1 MAVSRLDR
9 LFILLD
15 TGTTPVT
22 RKAAAQ
28 QLGEVVKLHPHELN
42 NLLSKVLIY
51 LRSANWDTRIAAG
64 QAVEAIVKNVPEWN
78 PVPRTKQ
85 EPTESSME
93 DSSTTDRL
101 NFDRFDICRLLQHG
115 ASLLGSAGAE
125 FEVQDEKS
133 GEVDHKERI
142 ARQRKL
148 LQKKL
153 GLNMGEAIGM
163 STEELFNDEDL
174 DYTPTSAALVNK
186 QSTLQAAE
194 LIDSE
199 FRAGM
204 SNRQK
209 NKAKRMAKLFA
220 KQRSRDAVETNE
232 KSNDSTDGEPEEKRR
247 KVANV
252 VVNQTTSDSK
262 VLVDNVPE
270 SSSLIEETN
279 EWPLESFCEEL
290 CNDLFNPSWEVRHGA
305 GTGLREI
312 LKAHGKSG
320 GKMGDSTL
328 EEMIQ
333 QHQEWL
339 EDLVIRLLCVFALD
353 RFGDFV
359 SDEVV
364 APVRETCAQTLG
376 VVLKHM
382 NETGVH
388 KTVDVLL
395 KLLTQEQWEVRHGG
409 LLGIKY
415 ALAVRQ
421 DVINTLLPKV
431 LTRVIEGLQD
441 LDDDVRAVA
450 AASLVPVVESL
461 VYLQT
466 QKVPS
471 IINTL
476 WDSLLELDDLTAS
489 TNSIMT
495 LLSSM
500 LTYPQ
505 VQQCSIQQ
513 SLTVLVPRVWP
524 FLHHTISSVRR
535 AALETLFT
543 LLSTQD
549 QNSSSWLIPIL
560 SDMLRHIFQFCVL
573 ESSQEIL
580 DLIHK
585 VWMELLNKA
594 SVQYV
599 VAAACP
605 WMGAWLCLMM
615 QPSHLPIDLNMLL
628 EVKARAKEKTGGKV
642 RQGQIQNKEVLQEY
656 IAGADTVMEDPATR
670 DFVVMRARMMAAKL
684 LGALCCCICD
694 PGVNMVNQEIK
705 PAESLGQLLLFHLN
719 SKSALQRISVAL
731 VICEWA
737 ALQKFGFWTL
747 TELLWIYSVKPR
759 LITQI
764 PQNPSWLTT
773 EAIAPVVGAGNN
785 QREWEGLDCK
795 AVTLAV
801 QPRLLDIL
809 SEHLYYDEIA
819 VPFTR
824 MQNECKQFISSLA
837 DAHIEV
843 GNRVNNNVLT
853 IDQANDLVTT
863 VFNEVTSTFDLNPQ
877 VLQQLDSKRHQVQMT
892 VAETNQEWQ
901 VLQLRVHTFAA
912 CAVVSL
918 QQLPEKLNPVIK
930 PLMET
935 IKKEENTLVQ
945 NYAAQYIAKLL
956 QQCTT
961 RMPCPNAKVIK
972 NLCSSLCVDPYLT
985 PCVTCPVPAQSGQEN
1000 SKGSNSEKDGMHHTV
1015 TKHRGII
1022 TLYRHQKAAFAITS
1036 RRGPIPKAIK
1046 AQIADLPAGSSG
1058 ALLVEL
1064 DEGQKPYLVQRRGAE
1079 FALTTIV
1086 KHFGAEL
1093 AVKLPHLW
1101 DAMVGPLKT
1110 MIDLNNFD
1118 GKSLLERGDVPAQ
1131 ELVNSLQVFEI
1142 AAASMD
1148 SALHPLLVQHLP
1160 HLYMCLQ
1167 YPSTAVRHMAA
1178 RGIGVMSK
1186 IATMETMNIFLE
1198 KVLPWLGAIDD
1209 NVKQEGAIEALA
1221 CVMEQLDVGI
1231 VPYIV
1236 LLVVPVLGRMSDQ
1249 TDSVRFM
1256 ATQCFATLIRL
1267 MPLEAGIPD
1276 PPNMSEELIQLKA
1289 KERHFLEQLLDGKKL
1304 ENYKIPVPINA
1315 ELRKYQQDGVNWL
1328 AFLNKYKLHG
1338 ILCDDMG
1345 LGKTL
1350 QSICILAGDH
1360 CQRAQEYARSKLAE
1374 CMPLPSLVV
1383 CPPTLTGH
1391 WVDEVGKFCSREYL
1405 NPLHY
1410 TGPPTE
1416 RIRLQHQVKR
1426 HNLIVASY
1434 DVVRNDIDFFRNIK
1448 FNYCILDEGHVIKN
1462 GKTKLS
1468 KAVKQLTANYR
1479 IILSGTPIQNN
1490 VLELWSL
1497 FDFLMPGF
1505 LGTERQFAARYGK
1518 PILASRDARSSS
1530 REQEAGVLAMDA
1542 LHRQVLPFLLRRMKE
1557 DVLQDLPPKIIQD
1570 YYCTLSPLQVQLYED
1585 FAKSRAKCDVD
1596 ETVSS
1601 AALSEETEKPK
1612 LKATGHVF
1620 QALQYLRKLCNHPAL
1635 VLTPQHPEFKSTT
1648 EKLAVQNSSLH
1659 DIQHAPKLSALKQ
1672 LLLDCGLGNGSSSE
1686 SGTESVVA
1694 QHRILIFCQLKS
1706 MLDIV
1711 EHDLLKPH
1719 LPSVTYLRLDGSIP
1733 PGQRHSIVS
1742 RFNNDPSID
1751 VLLLT
1756 THVGGLGL
1764 NLTGA
1769 DTVVFVEHDWNPMR
1783 DLQAMDRAHRIGQ
1796 KRVVNVYRLITR
1808 GTLEEKIMG
1817 LQKFKMNIANT
1828 VISQENSSLQSMGT
1842 DQLLDLFTLDKDGKA
1857 EKADSST
1864 SGRASMKAVLDSLS
1878 DLWDAEQY
1886 DSEYN
1891 LETFMRSLE

>member
-42 NLLSKVLIY
+42 NLLSKVLLY
-51 LRSANWDTRIAAG
+51 LRSPNWDTRIAAG
-64 QAVEAIVKNVPEWN
+64 QAVEAIVKNIPEWN
-78 PVPRTKQ
+78 PSTLLKR
-85 EPTESSME
+85 EPASDCSND
-93 DSSTTDRL
+93 DSSSDRL
-101 NFDRFDICRLLQHG
+101 SFDRFDISRLLKHG

-125 FEVQDEKS
+125 FEIQDDKS
-133 GEVDHKERI
+133 VEVDPKERI

-148 LQKKL
+148 LQRKL
-153 GLNMGEAIGM
+153 GLDMGAAIGM
-163 STEELFNDEDL
+163 NTEDLFNDEDL
-174 DYTPTSAALVNK
+174 DYMPNSAVINK
-186 QSTLQAAE
+186 PAAE
-194 LIDSE
+194 FIDSE
-199 FRAGM
+199 FLPGM
-204 SNRQK
+204 SNRQR
-209 NKAKRMAKLFA
+209 NKAKRMAKLIA
-220 KQRSRDAVETNE
+220 KQRSRDTTESNE
-232 KSNDSTDGEPEEKRR
+232 KSSDSTDGEPEEKKR
-247 KVANV
+247 KVTNV
-252 VVNQTTSDSK
+252 VIHQPATESK
-262 VLVDNVPE
+262 VLIDNVPDN
-270 SSSLIEETN
+270 SSLFEIN

-312 LKAHGKSG
+312 LKAHGRSG
-320 GKMGDSTL
+320 GRLADSTP
-328 EEMIQ
+328 EEMEQ

-382 NETGVH
+382 DESGVH
-388 KTVDVLL
+388 KTVKILL

-415 ALAVRQ
+415 ALAIRQ
-421 DVINTLLPKV
+421 DLIKTLLPKA
-431 LTRVIEGLQD
+431 LPAIIEGLQD
-441 LDDDVRAVA
+441 FDDDVRAVA
-450 AASLVPVVESL
+450 AASLVPVVDSL
-461 VYLQT
+461 VKLQFK
-466 QKVPS
+466 QVPFIMS
-471 IINTL
+471 TL
-476 WDSLLELDDLTAS
+476 WDALLELDDLTAS

-495 LLSSM
+495 LLSSL

-505 VQQCSIQQ
+505 VQQCNVQQ
-513 SLTVLVPRVWP
+513 SLAILVPRVWP
-524 FLHHTISSVRR
+524 FLRHTISSVRK
-535 AALETLFT
+535 AALETLCT

-549 QNSSSWLIPIL
+549 QNCSVWLTPIL
-560 SDMLRHIFQFCVL
+560 QDMLRHIFQICIL
-573 ESSQEIL
+573 ESNQEIL

-585 VWMELLNKA
+585 VWQELINKA

-615 QPSHLPIDLNMLL
+615 QPSHIPIDLNMLL
-628 EVKARAKEKTGGKV
+628 EVKAKSKDKGGGKM
-642 RQGQIQNKEVLQEY
+642 RQGQNQTKEVTQEY
-656 IAGADTVMEDPATR
+656 IAGSDSVAEDSVTR
-670 DFVVMRARMMAAKL
+670 DYVVIRARLAAAKL
-684 LGALCCCICD
+684 LGSLCCCICD
-694 PGVNMVNQEIK
+694 PSVNNASQEIK
-705 PAESLGQLLLFHLN
+705 PAESLSQLLLFHLN

-737 ALQKFGFWTL
+737 ALQKKCRTL
-747 TELLWIYSVKPR
+747 L
-759 LITQI
+759 
-764 PQNPSWLTT
+764 
-773 EAIAPVVGAGNN
+773 
-785 QREWEGLDCK
+785 
-795 AVTLAV
+795 LAV
-801 QPRLLDIL
+801 QPRLLVVL

-819 VPFTR
+819 IPFTR
-824 MQNECKQFISSLA
+824 MQNECKQLMSSLA
-837 DAHIEV
+837 DAQIDIRRH
-843 GNRVNNNVLT
+843 VNCSVFT

-863 VFNEVTSTFDLNPQ
+863 AFSEATAALGVNAKLF
-877 VLQQLDSKRHQVQMT
+877 QQLDGKRQQVQMT
-892 VAETNQEWQ
+892 VMETNQEWQ

-912 CAVVSL
+912 CAIVNL
-918 QQLPEKLNPVIK
+918 QELPEKLNPIIK
-930 PLMET
+930 PLMEAV
-935 IKKEENTLVQ
+935 KKDENAVVQ
-945 NYAAQYIAKLL
+945 TYAALSIAKLL
-956 QQCTT
+956 QECTLRT
-961 RMPCPNAKVIK
+961 PCPNPKIVK
-972 NLCSSLCVDPYLT
+972 NLCTSLCVDPNIT
-985 PCVTCPVPAQSGQEN
+985 PSVACPTPALNNVEN
-1000 SKGSNSEKDGMHHTV
+1000 AKGPNSEKDGMYHTV
-1015 TKHRGII
+1015 TKHKGII
-1022 TLYRHQKAAFAITS
+1022 TLYRHQQAAFAVTS
-1036 RRGPIPKAIK
+1036 RRGPTPKATK
-1046 AQIADLPAGSSG
+1046 SQVGDLPAGSTSN
-1058 ALLVEL
+1058 ASTDS
-1064 DEGQKPYLVQRRGAE
+1064 DETQKQLVQRRGAE
-1079 FALTTIV
+1079 FTLSTIA
-1086 KHFGAEL
+1086 KHFACDL
-1093 AVKLPHLW
+1093 AKGLPHLW
-1101 DAMVGPLKT
+1101 EAMVGPLRN
-1110 MIDLNNFD
+1110 ISIANFD
-1118 GKSLLERGDVPAQ
+1118 GKLLLDKGDDPAQ
-1131 ELVNSLQVFEI
+1131 ELVNSLQVFEVT
-1142 AAASMD
+1142 AASMD
-1148 SALHPLLVQHLP
+1148 PSLHPLLLQHLP
-1160 HLYMCLQ
+1160 HLFMCLQ
-1167 YPSTAVRHMAA
+1167 HPYTAVRHMAS
-1178 RGIGVMSK
+1178 RCVGVLSR
-1186 IATMETMNIFLE
+1186 IATMETMNVVLE
-1198 KVLPWLGAIDD
+1198 KVLPWLGAIND
-1209 NVKQEGAIEALA
+1209 NTKQEGAIEALA

-1276 PPNMSEELIQLKA
+1276 PPRMSEELIKLKA
-1289 KERHFLEQLLDGKKL
+1289 RERHFLEQLLDGRKL
-1304 ENYKIPVPINA
+1304 ENYTIPVPIKA

-1360 CQRAQEYARSKLAE
+1360 CLRSKEYTKNKSADS
-1374 CMPLPSLVV
+1374 MPLPSLVV

-1391 WVDEVGKFCSREYL
+1391 WVDEVGKFCSKEYL

-1416 RIRLQHQVKR
+1416 RARLQHQVKK

-1434 DVVRNDIDFFRNIK
+1434 DVVRNDIDFFRNMK

-1530 REQEAGVLAMDA
+1530 REQEAGVLAMEA

-1585 FAKSRAKCDVD
+1585 FAKSRAKTDID
-1596 ETVSS
+1596 ETVSTPS
-1601 AALSEETEKPK
+1601 MAEENEKPK

-1635 VLTPQHPEFKSTT
+1635 VLTTQHPEYKKIT
-1648 EKLAVQNSSLH
+1648 EQLAVQSSSLR

-1672 LLLDCGLGNGSSSE
+1672 LLLDCGLGNGGATE
-1686 SGTESVVA
+1686 GGTEAVVG
-1694 QHRILIFCQLKS
+1694 QHRLLIFCQLKS

-1733 PGQRHSIVS
+1733 AGHRHSIVS

-1817 LQKFKMNIANT
+1817 LQKFKMSIANT

-1842 DQLLDLFTLDKDGKA
+1842 EQLLDLFTLDKDGKS
-1857 EKADSST
+1857 EKMDTGESSGK
-1864 SGRASMKAVLDSLS
+1864 SSMKSILDSLGE
-1878 DLWDAEQY
+1878 LWNQDQY
-1886 DSEYN
+1886 DSEY
-1891 LETFMRSLE
+1891 SLDNFIHSLK

>member
-51 LRSANWDTRIAAG
+51 LRSTNWDTRIAAG
-64 QAVEAIVKNVPEWN
+64 QAVEAIVKNVPEWK
-78 PVPRTKQ
+78 PTPRPKQ
-85 EPTESSME
+85 ESDSESPMD
-93 DSSTTDRL
+93 DSCASDRL
-101 NFDRFDICRLLQHG
+101 RFDRFDICRLLKHG

-125 FEVQDEKS
+125 FEVQDDKS
-133 GEVDHKERI
+133 GEVDPKERI

-153 GLNMGEAIGM
+153 GLDMGAAIGM
-163 STEELFNDEDL
+163 NTEDLFNDEDL
-174 DYTPTSAALVNK
+174 DYTPTSASLVNK
-186 QSTLQAAE
+186 QPVGKTSGCLTARNNTTLQAAE

-204 SNRQK
+204 SSRQK

-247 KVANV
+247 KIANV
-252 VVNQTTSDSK
+252 VINQPATDSK
-262 VLVDNVPE
+262 VLVDNAPE
-270 SSSLIEETN
+270 EAN
-279 EWPLESFCEEL
+279 EWPLESFCEEV

-305 GTGLREI
+305 GTALREI

-320 GKMGDSTL
+320 GKMGDSTV
-328 EEMIQ
+328 EEMAQ

-388 KTVDVLL
+388 KTVDILL
-395 KLLTQEQWEVRHGG
+395 KLLTQDQWEVRHGG

-415 ALAVRQ
+415 ALAIRQ
-421 DVINTLLPKV
+421 DTINTLLPKV
-431 LTRVIEGLQD
+431 LPAIIEGLQD

-461 VYLQT
+461 VHLQS
-466 QKVPS
+466 QKVPF
-471 IINTL
+471 ILNTL
-476 WDSLLELDDLTAS
+476 WDALLELDDLTAS
-489 TNSIMT
+489 TNSIMI
-495 LLSSM
+495 LLSSL

-505 VQQCSIQQ
+505 VQKCSIQQ

-524 FLHHTISSVRR
+524 FLHHTISSVRK

-549 QNSSSWLIPIL
+549 QSSSAWLTPIL
-560 SDMLRHIFQFCVL
+560 QDMLRHIFQFCIL
-573 ESSQEIL
+573 ESSQDIL

-585 VWMELLNKA
+585 VWLELLNKA

-628 EVKARAKEKTGGKV
+628 EVKARSKEKAGGKL
-642 RQGQIQNKEVLQEY
+642 RQGQTQNKEVIQEY
-656 IAGADTVMEDPATR
+656 IAGADSITEDLATR
-670 DFVVMRARMMAAKL
+670 DYVVMRARVMAAKL

-694 PGVNMVNQEIK
+694 PSVNTVPQEIK
-705 PAESLGQLLLFHLN
+705 PAESLAQLLLFHLN

-737 ALQKFGFWTL
+737 GLQK
-747 TELLWIYSVKPR
+747 E
-759 LITQI
+759 
-764 PQNPSWLTT
+764 
-773 EAIAPVVGAGNN
+773 
-785 QREWEGLDCK
+785 CK
-795 AVTLAV
+795 AVALSV
-801 QPRLLDIL
+801 QPRLLGVL

-824 MQNECKQFISSLA
+824 MQNECKQLISSLA
-837 DAHIEV
+837 DAHIDI
-843 GNRVNNNVLT
+843 GNRVNYSVFT
-853 IDQANDLVTT
+853 IDQANELVTT
-863 VFNEVTSTFDLNPQ
+863 VFNEVTSAFNLNPNI
-877 VLQQLDSKRHQVQMT
+877 LQQLDSKRQQVQMT
-892 VAETNQEWQ
+892 VTETNQEWQ

-935 IKKEENTLVQ
+935 VKKEENILVQ
-945 NYAAQYIAKLL
+945 NYAALCVAKLL
-956 QQCTT
+956 QQCTS
-961 RMPCPNAKVIK
+961 RSPCPNSKIIK
-972 NLCSSLCVDPYLT
+972 NLCNSLCVDPHLT
-985 PCVTCPVPAQSGQEN
+985 PLAACPAQPQSSHEN
-1000 SKGSNSEKDGMHHTV
+1000 SKGPNSERDGMHHTV

-1036 RRGPIPKAIK
+1036 RRGPTPKAPK
-1046 AQIADLPAGSSG
+1046 AQIADLPTGSSG
-1058 ALLVEL
+1058 NLTTEL
-1064 DEGQKPYLVQRRGAE
+1064 DEAQKPYIVQRRGAE
-1079 FALTTIV
+1079 FALSTIA
-1086 KHFGAEL
+1086 KHFGAEM
-1093 AVKLPHLW
+1093 VIGLPHLW
-1101 DAMVGPLKT
+1101 DAMVGPLRNN
-1110 MIDLNNFD
+1110 INLNSFD
-1118 GKSLLERGDVPAQ
+1118 RKSLLEKGDVSAQ
-1131 ELVNSLQVFEI
+1131 ELVNSLQVFETT
-1142 AAASMD
+1142 AASMD
-1148 SALHPLLVQHLP
+1148 IQLHPLLIQHLP
-1160 HLYMCLQ
+1160 HLYVCLQ
-1167 YPSTAVRHMAA
+1167 HPSTAVRHMVA
-1178 RGIGVMSK
+1178 R
-1186 IATMETMNIFLE
+1186 
-1198 KVLPWLGAIDD
+1198 
-1209 NVKQEGAIEALA
+1209 
-1221 CVMEQLDVGI
+1221 C
-1231 VPYIV
+1231 
-1236 LLVVPVLGRMSDQ
+1236 
-1249 TDSVRFM
+1249 
-1256 ATQCFATLIRL
+1256 
-1267 MPLEAGIPD
+1267 AGIPD

-1304 ENYKIPVPINA
+1304 ENYKIPVPIKA

-1360 CQRAQEYARSKLAE
+1360 CLRAQEYARTKLVDSV
-1374 CMPLPSLVV
+1374 PLPSLVV

-1391 WVDEVGKFCSREYL
+1391 WVDEVSKFCSKEYL

-1416 RIRLQHQVKR
+1416 RARLQHQVKK

-1530 REQEAGVLAMDA
+1530 REQEAGVLAMEA

-1601 AALSEETEKPK
+1601 ASLSEETERPK

-1635 VLTPQHPEFKSTT
+1635 VLTTQHPEYKRTT
-1648 EKLAVQNSSLH
+1648 EQLAAHNSSLR

-1672 LLLDCGLGNGSSSE
+1672 LLLDCGLGNGGSSE
-1686 SGTESVVA
+1686 SGTEAVVA

-1733 PGQRHSIVS
+1733 AGQRHSIVS

-1828 VISQENSSLQSMGT
+1828 VISQENASLQSMGT
-1842 DQLLDLFTLDKDGKA
+1842 DQLLDLFTLDKDGKS
-1857 EKADSST
+1857 EKADTSS
-1864 SGRASMKAVLDSLS
+1864 SGKASMKAVLENLGE
-1878 DLWDAEQY
+1878 LWDPEQY
-1886 DSEYN
+1886 DSEY
-1891 LETFMRSLE
+1891 SLENFMHSLK

>member
-42 NLLSKVLIY
+42 NLLSKVLVY
-51 LRSANWDTRIAAG
+51 LRSPNWDTRIAAG
-64 QAVEAIVKNVPEWN
+64 QAVEAIVKNIPEWN
-78 PVPRTKQ
+78 PATRLKK
-85 EPTESSME
+85 EPGVECSNEESSPF
-93 DSSTTDRL
+93 DRL
-101 NFDRFDICRLLQHG
+101 SFDRFDISRLLKHG

-125 FEVQDEKS
+125 FEVQDDKT
-133 GEVDHKERI
+133 GEVDPKERI

-148 LQKKL
+148 LQRKL
-153 GLNMGEAIGM
+153 GLDMGAAIGM

-174 DYTPTSAALVNK
+174 DYMPTTALLSK
-186 QSTLQAAE
+186 PAAE
-194 LIDSE
+194 FIDSE
-199 FRAGM
+199 FLPGM

-209 NKAKRMAKLFA
+209 NKAKRMAKLIA
-220 KQRSRDAVETNE
+220 KQRSRDTIETNE
-232 KSNDSTDGEPEEKRR
+232 KSSDSTDGEPEEKRR
-247 KVANV
+247 KVTNV
-252 VVNQTTSDSK
+252 VINQPATDSK
-262 VLVDNVPE
+262 VLIDNVPDN
-270 SSSLIEETN
+270 SSPYDEIN

-305 GTGLREI
+305 GTGVREI
-312 LKAHGKSG
+312 LKAHGRSG
-320 GKMGDSTL
+320 GKISDCTL
-328 EEMIQ
+328 EEMEQ
-333 QHQEWL
+333 QHQDWL
-339 EDLVIRLLCVFALD
+339 EDLAIRLLCVFALD

-382 NETGVH
+382 NENGVH
-388 KTVDVLL
+388 NTVKILL
-395 KLLTQEQWEVRHGG
+395 KLLNQEQWEVRHGG

-415 ALAVRQ
+415 ALAIRQ
-421 DVINTLLPKV
+421 DLINTLLPKALPAIV
-431 LTRVIEGLQD
+431 EGLQD

-450 AASLVPVVESL
+450 AASLVPVVDSL
-461 VYLQT
+461 VKLQFK
-466 QKVPS
+466 QVPF
-471 IINTL
+471 IISTL
-476 WDSLLELDDLTAS
+476 WDALLELDDLTAS

-495 LLSSM
+495 LLSSLLM
-500 LTYPQ
+500 YPQ
-505 VQQCSIQQ
+505 VQQCNVQQ

-524 FLHHTISSVRR
+524 FLRHTISSVRK
-535 AALETLFT
+535 AALETLCT

-549 QNSSSWLIPIL
+549 QNCSGWLTPIL
-560 SDMLRHIFQFCVL
+560 QDMMRHIFQICIL
-573 ESSQEIL
+573 ESNQEII
-580 DLIHK
+580 DLILK
-585 VWMELLNKA
+585 VWQELLNKA

-615 QPSHLPIDLNMLL
+615 QPSHIPIDLNMLL
-628 EVKARAKEKTGGKV
+628 EVKAKSKEKGGGKL
-642 RQGQIQNKEVLQEY
+642 RQCQSQTKEITQEY
-656 IAGADTVMEDPATR
+656 IAGSDSVNEDSSTR
-670 DFVVMRARMMAAKL
+670 DYVVIRARVAAAKL
-684 LGALCCCICD
+684 LGSLCCCICD
-694 PGVNMVNQEIK
+694 PSINNASQEIK
-705 PAESLGQLLLFHLN
+705 PAESLAQLLLFHLN

-731 VICEWA
+731 VISEWA
-737 ALQKFGFWTL
+737 AIQKECRT
-747 TELLWIYSVKPR
+747 V
-759 LITQI
+759 
-764 PQNPSWLTT
+764 
-773 EAIAPVVGAGNN
+773 A
-785 QREWEGLDCK
+785 
-795 AVTLAV
+795 LAV
-801 QPRLLDIL
+801 QPRLLAVL

-819 VPFTR
+819 IPFTR
-824 MQNECKQFISSLA
+824 MQNECKQLISTLA
-837 DAHIEV
+837 ESQIDIR
-843 GNRVNNNVLT
+843 NKVNCSVFT

-863 VFNEVTSTFDLNPQ
+863 VFSEATSGILVNSKQF
-877 VLQQLDSKRHQVQMT
+877 QQLDAKRQQVQMT
-892 VAETNQEWQ
+892 VMETSQEWQ
-901 VLQLRVHTFAA
+901 VLQQRVHTFGA
-912 CAVVSL
+912 CAIVNL
-918 QQLPEKLNPVIK
+918 QQLPDKLNPVIK
-930 PLMET
+930 PLMEAV
-935 IKKEENTLVQ
+935 KREENTVVQ
-945 NYAAQYIAKLL
+945 NCAATCIAKLL
-956 QQCTT
+956 QQCTSRT
-961 RMPCPNAKVIK
+961 PCPNPKIIK
-972 NLCSSLCVDPYLT
+972 NLCSSLCIDPNIT
-985 PCVTCPVPAQSGQEN
+985 PTVVCPAPALNNVEN
-1000 SKGSNSEKDGMHHTV
+1000 SKGPSSEKDGMYHVYTR
-1015 TKHRGII
+1015 HRGII
-1022 TLYRHQKAAFAITS
+1022 TLYRHQQAAFAITS
-1036 RRGPIPKAIK
+1036 RRGPAPKASK
-1046 AQIADLPAGSSG
+1046 SHVGDLPPGSGSCG
-1058 ALLVEL
+1058 SVADS
-1064 DEGQKPYLVQRRGAE
+1064 DESQKQHHIQRRGAE
-1079 FALTTIV
+1079 FTLSTIA
-1086 KHFGAEL
+1086 KHFASDL
-1093 AVKLPHLW
+1093 ASGLPHLW
-1101 DAMVGPLKT
+1101 EAMLGPLR
-1110 MIDLNNFD
+1110 NNINPDSFD
-1118 GKSLLERGDVPAQ
+1118 GKLLLDKGDEAAQ
-1131 ELVNSLQVFEI
+1131 ELVNSLQVFDI
-1142 AAASMD
+1142 TAASMNPG
-1148 SALHPLLVQHLP
+1148 LYPLLLQHLS
-1160 HLYMCLQ
+1160 HLFMCLQ
-1167 YPSTAVRHMAA
+1167 HPYTAVRHMAS
-1178 RGIGVMSK
+1178 RCVGVFSK
-1186 IATMETMNIFLE
+1186 IATMETMSKFME
-1198 KVLPWLGAIDD
+1198 KVLPWLGAIND
-1209 NVKQEGAIEALA
+1209 NTKQEGAMEALA
-1221 CVMEQLDVGI
+1221 CIMEQLDVGI

-1267 MPLEAGIPD
+1267 MPLEAGISD
-1276 PPNMSEELIQLKA
+1276 PPNMSEELIKLKA
-1289 KERHFLEQLLDGKKL
+1289 RERSFLEQLLDGKKL
-1304 ENYKIPVPINA
+1304 ENYTIPVPIKA

-1360 CQRAQEYARSKLAE
+1360 CQRSKEYSKKKSAD

-1391 WVDEVGKFCSREYL
+1391 WVDEVGKFCSKEYL

-1416 RIRLQHQVKR
+1416 RVRLQHQVKK
-1426 HNLIVASY
+1426 HNLVVASY

-1468 KAVKQLTANYR
+1468 KAVKQLAANYR

-1530 REQEAGVLAMDA
+1530 REQEAGVLAMEA

-1570 YYCTLSPLQVQLYED
+1570 YYCSLSPLQVQLYED
-1585 FAKSRAKCDVD
+1585 FAKSRAKTDVD
-1596 ETVSS
+1596 ESVSTTS
-1601 AALSEETEKPK
+1601 LIEENEKPK
-1612 LKATGHVF
+1612 VKATGHVF

-1635 VLTPQHPEFKSTT
+1635 VLTTQHPEYKKIS
-1648 EKLAVQNSSLH
+1648 EQLGVQSSSLR

-1672 LLLDCGLGNGSSSE
+1672 LLLDCGLGNGGTAE
-1686 SGTESVVA
+1686 SGTEAVVA

-1719 LPSVTYLRLDGSIP
+1719 LPSVTYLRLDGTIP
-1733 PGQRHSIVS
+1733 AGQRHSIVS

-1817 LQKFKMNIANT
+1817 LQKFKMSIANT
-1828 VISQENSSLQSMGT
+1828 VISQENASLQSMGT
-1842 DQLLDLFTLDKDGKA
+1842 DQLLDLFTLDKDGKS
-1857 EKADSST
+1857 EKADAANSSGKT
-1864 SGRASMKAVLDSLS
+1864 SMKSILDSLGE
-1878 DLWDAEQY
+1878 LWNQEQY
-1886 DSEYN
+1886 DAEFS
-1891 LETFMRSLE
+1891 LDKFMHSLK

>member
-28 QLGEVVKLHPHELN
+28 QLGGVVKLHPHELN

-51 LRSANWDTRIAAG
+51 LRSTNWDTRIAAG
-64 QAVEAIVKNVPEWN
+64 QAVEAIVKNVPEWK
-78 PVPRTKQ
+78 PTPRPKQ
-85 EPTESSME
+85 ES
-93 DSSTTDRL
+93 DSEIPMDDSCASDRL
-101 NFDRFDICRLLQHG
+101 HFDRFDISRLLKHG

-125 FEVQDEKS
+125 FEVQDDKS
-133 GEVDHKERI
+133 GEVDPKERI

-153 GLNMGEAIGM
+153 GLDMGAAIGM
-163 STEELFNDEDL
+163 NTEDLFNDEDL
-174 DYTPTSAALVNK
+174 DYTPTSTSLVNK
-186 QSTLQAAE
+186 QPTLQAAE

-204 SNRQK
+204 SSRQK

-252 VVNQTTSDSK
+252 VINQPATDSK
-262 VLVDNVPE
+262 VLVDNAPE
-270 SSSLIEETN
+270 EAN
-279 EWPLESFCEEL
+279 EWPLESFCEEV

-305 GTGLREI
+305 GTALREI

-320 GKMGDSTL
+320 GKMGDSTV
-328 EEMIQ
+328 EEMAQ

-388 KTVDVLL
+388 KTVDILL
-395 KLLTQEQWEVRHGG
+395 KLLTQDQWEVRHGG

-421 DVINTLLPKV
+421 DMINTLLPEV
-431 LTRVIEGLQD
+431 LPAIIEGLQD

-461 VYLQT
+461 VHLQS
-466 QKVPS
+466 QKVPF
-471 IINTL
+471 ILNTL
-476 WDSLLELDDLTAS
+476 WDALLELDDLTAS
-489 TNSIMT
+489 TNSIMI
-495 LLSSM
+495 LLSSL

-505 VQQCSIQQ
+505 VQKCSIQQ
-513 SLTVLVPRVWP
+513 SLTILVPRVWP
-524 FLHHTISSVRR
+524 FLHHTISSVRK

-549 QNSSSWLIPIL
+549 QSSSAWLTPIL
-560 SDMLRHIFQFCVL
+560 QDMLRHIFQFCIL
-573 ESSQEIL
+573 ESSQDIL

-585 VWMELLNKA
+585 VWLELLNKA

-628 EVKARAKEKTGGKV
+628 EVKARSKEKAGGKL
-642 RQGQIQNKEVLQEY
+642 RQGQTQNKEVIQEY
-656 IAGADTVMEDPATR
+656 IAGADSITEDPATR
-670 DFVVMRARMMAAKL
+670 DYVVMRARVMAAKL

-694 PGVNMVNQEIK
+694 PSVNTVPQEIK
-705 PAESLGQLLLFHLN
+705 PAESLAQLLLFHLN

-737 ALQKFGFWTL
+737 ALQK
-747 TELLWIYSVKPR
+747 E
-759 LITQI
+759 
-764 PQNPSWLTT
+764 
-773 EAIAPVVGAGNN
+773 
-785 QREWEGLDCK
+785 CK
-795 AVTLAV
+795 AVALSV
-801 QPRLLDIL
+801 QPRLLGVL

-824 MQNECKQFISSLA
+824 MQNECKQLISSLA
-837 DAHIEV
+837 DAHIDI
-843 GNRVNNNVLT
+843 GSRVNYSVFT
-853 IDQANDLVTT
+853 IDQANELVTT
-863 VFNEVTSTFDLNPQ
+863 VFNEVTSAFNLNPNI
-877 VLQQLDSKRHQVQMT
+877 LQQLDSKRQQVQMT
-892 VAETNQEWQ
+892 VTETNQEWQ

-918 QQLPEKLNPVIK
+918 QRLPEKLNPVIK

-935 IKKEENTLVQ
+935 VKKEENTLVQ
-945 NYAAQYIAKLL
+945 NYAALCVAKLL
-956 QQCTT
+956 QQCLS
-961 RMPCPNAKVIK
+961 RSPCPNSKIIK
-972 NLCSSLCVDPYLT
+972 NLCNSLCVDPHLT
-985 PCVTCPVPAQSGQEN
+985 PLAACPAQPQSSHEN
-1000 SKGSNSEKDGMHHTV
+1000 SKGPSTERDGMHHTV

-1036 RRGPIPKAIK
+1036 RRGPTPKAPK
-1046 AQIADLPAGSSG
+1046 AQIADLPTGSSG
-1058 ALLVEL
+1058 NITTEL
-1064 DEGQKPYLVQRRGAE
+1064 DEAQKPYIVQRRGAE
-1079 FALTTIV
+1079 FALSTIA
-1086 KHFGAEL
+1086 KHFGAEMVL
-1093 AVKLPHLW
+1093 GLPHLW
-1101 DAMVGPLKT
+1101 DAMVGPLRNNT
-1110 MIDLNNFD
+1110 NLNSFD
-1118 GKSLLERGDVPAQ
+1118 RKSLLEKGDMSAQ
-1131 ELVNSLQVFEI
+1131 ELVNSLQVFETT
-1142 AAASMD
+1142 AASMD
-1148 SALHPLLVQHLP
+1148 IQLHPLLIQHLP

-1167 YPSTAVRHMAA
+1167 HPSTAVRHMVA
-1178 RGIGVMSK
+1178 R
-1186 IATMETMNIFLE
+1186 
-1198 KVLPWLGAIDD
+1198 
-1209 NVKQEGAIEALA
+1209 
-1221 CVMEQLDVGI
+1221 C
-1231 VPYIV
+1231 
-1236 LLVVPVLGRMSDQ
+1236 
-1249 TDSVRFM
+1249 
-1256 ATQCFATLIRL
+1256 
-1267 MPLEAGIPD
+1267 AGIPD
-1276 PPNMSEELIQLKA
+1276 PPNMSEELILLKA

-1304 ENYKIPVPINA
+1304 ENYKIPVPIKA

-1360 CQRAQEYARSKLAE
+1360 CLRAQEYARTKLVDSV
-1374 CMPLPSLVV
+1374 PLPSLVV

-1391 WVDEVGKFCSREYL
+1391 WVDEVSKFCSKEYL

-1416 RIRLQHQVKR
+1416 RARLQHQVKR

-1479 IILSGTPIQNN
+1479 IILSGTPIQLSRGHGLIDAWRCWGNLVINYRVHILKSLWFWPMKNN

-1530 REQEAGVLAMDA
+1530 REQEAGVLAMEA

-1570 YYCTLSPLQVQLYED
+1570 YYCTLSSLQVQLYED

-1601 AALSEETEKPK
+1601 ASLSEETERPK

-1635 VLTPQHPEFKSTT
+1635 VLTTQHPEYKRTT
-1648 EKLAVQNSSLH
+1648 EQLAAHNSSLR

-1672 LLLDCGLGNGSSSE
+1672 LLLDCGLGNSGSSE
-1686 SGTESVVA
+1686 NGTEAVVA

-1733 PGQRHSIVS
+1733 AGQRHSIVS

-1828 VISQENSSLQSMGT
+1828 VISQENASLQSMGT
-1842 DQLLDLFTLDKDGKA
+1842 DQLLDLFTLDKDGKN
-1857 EKADSST
+1857 EKADTTTSSS
-1864 SGRASMKAVLDSLS
+1864 SGKASMKSVLENLGE
-1878 DLWDAEQY
+1878 LWDPEQY
-1886 DSEYN
+1886 DSEY
-1891 LETFMRSLE
+1891 SLESFMHSLK

>member
-42 NLLSKVLIY
+42 NMLTKVLIY
-51 LRSANWDTRIAAG
+51 LRSPNWDTRIAAG
-64 QAVEAIVKNVPEWN
+64 QAVEAIVKYVPEWN
-78 PVPRTKQ
+78 PTQRPRN
-85 EPTESSME
+85 EPGSESSM
-93 DSSTTDRL
+93 DDASYVDRL
-101 NFDRFDICRLLQHG
+101 SFGRFDISRLLKHG

-125 FEVQDEKS
+125 FEIQDDKS
-133 GEVDHKERI
+133 GDIDPKERI

-153 GLNMGEAIGM
+153 GLDMGAAIGM
-163 STEELFNDEDL
+163 DTEDLFNDEDL
-174 DYTPTSAALVNK
+174 DYTPMSTSLVNK
-186 QSTLQAAE
+186 QPILQAAE
-194 LIDSE
+194 FLDSE
-199 FRAGM
+199 FRPGM
-204 SNRQK
+204 SSRQK
-209 NKAKRMAKLFA
+209 NKAKRMAKLIA
-220 KQRSRDAVETNE
+220 KQRSRDVVENE

-247 KVANV
+247 KIANV
-252 VVNQTTSDSK
+252 ISQPATDSK
-262 VLVDNVPE
+262 VLVENVLDN
-270 SSSLIEETN
+270 STLFDETN

-320 GKMGDSTL
+320 GKVADFTL
-328 EEMIQ
+328 EEMEQ

-339 EDLVIRLLCVFALD
+339 EDLAIRLLCVFALD

-376 VVLKHM
+376 VVLKYM
-382 NETGVH
+382 NENGVH
-388 KTVDVLL
+388 KTVEILL

-415 ALAVRQ
+415 ALAIRQ
-421 DVINTLLPKV
+421 DMIKTLLPKV
-431 LTRVIEGLQD
+431 LPAVTEGLQD

-450 AASLVPVVESL
+450 ASSLVPVVENL
-461 VYLQT
+461 VVLQSK
-466 QKVPS
+466 QVPF
-471 IINTL
+471 ILGTL
-476 WDSLLELDDLTAS
+476 WNALLQLDDLTAS

-495 LLSSM
+495 LLSSL

-505 VQQCSIQQ
+505 VRQYSIQQ
-513 SLTVLVPRVWP
+513 SLTILVPRVWP
-524 FLHHTISSVRR
+524 FLRHTISSVRK
-535 AALETLFT
+535 AALETLYT

-549 QNSSSWLIPIL
+549 QSCSVWLTPIL
-560 SDMLRHIFQFCVL
+560 QDMLRHIFQSCIL
-573 ESSQEIL
+573 ESNQEIL

-585 VWMELLNKA
+585 VWVELVNKA

-628 EVKARAKEKTGGKV
+628 EVKARSKEKAGSKL
-642 RQGQIQNKEVLQEY
+642 RQGQSQTKEVVQEY
-656 IAGADTVMEDPATR
+656 IAGSDSITEDPATR
-670 DFVVMRARMMAAKL
+670 DYVVIRARAMAARL
-684 LGALCCCICD
+684 LGSLCCCICD
-694 PGVNMVNQEIK
+694 SSVNSTTQEIK
-705 PAESLGQLLLFHLN
+705 PADSLAQLLLFHLN

-737 ALQKFGFWTL
+737 ALQK
-747 TELLWIYSVKPR
+747 ECKSVAR
-759 LITQI
+759 
-764 PQNPSWLTT
+764 
-773 EAIAPVVGAGNN
+773 V
-785 QREWEGLDCK
+785 
-795 AVTLAV
+795 V
-801 QPRLLDIL
+801 QPRLLAVL

-819 VPFTR
+819 IPFTR
-824 MQNECKQFISSLA
+824 MQNECKQLISSLT
-837 DAHIEV
+837 DAHIDIA
-843 GNRVNNNVLT
+843 NRISCNVFT
-853 IDQANDLVTT
+853 IDQANELVTA
-863 VFNEVTSTFDLNPQ
+863 VFNDATSAVSLNPKL
-877 VLQQLDSKRHQVQMT
+877 LQHLDSKRQQVQMT
-892 VAETNQEWQ
+892 VTETNQEWQ
-901 VLQLRVHTFAA
+901 ILQQRVHTFAA
-912 CAVVSL
+912 CAIVNL
-918 QQLPEKLNPVIK
+918 QQLPDKLNPIIK
-930 PLMET
+930 PLMEAV
-935 IKKEENTLVQ
+935 KREENTLVQ
-945 NYAAQYIAKLL
+945 NFAALCIAKLL
-956 QQCTT
+956 QQCTL
-961 RMPCPNAKVIK
+961 RMPCPNSKIVK
-972 NLCSSLCVDPYLT
+972 NLCNSLCVDPHLT
-985 PCVTCPVPAQSGQEN
+985 PLVTCPAPALSSQEN
-1000 SKGSNSEKDGMHHTV
+1000 SKGINSEKDGMHHIV
-1015 TKHRGII
+1015 SKYRGII
-1022 TLYRHQKAAFAITS
+1022 TLYRHQQAAFAITS
-1036 RRGPIPKAIK
+1036 RRGPTPKAPK
-1046 AQIADLPAGSSG
+1046 TQSADLPTGSSG
-1058 ALLVEL
+1058 NLAAEF
-1064 DEGQKPYLVQRRGAE
+1064 DEAQKLYVVQRRGAE
-1079 FALTTIV
+1079 YTLSTVA
-1086 KHFGAEL
+1086 KHFGSAM
-1093 AVKLPHLW
+1093 ATGLPHLW
-1101 DAMVGPLKT
+1101 ETMVGPLRN
-1110 MIDLNNFD
+1110 INIYSFD
-1118 GKSLLERGDVPAQ
+1118 GKSLLENGDGPAQ

-1142 AAASMD
+1142 TAASMD
-1148 SALHPLLVQHLP
+1148 LQLHSLLIQHLP
-1160 HLYMCLQ
+1160 HLYTCLQ
-1167 YPSTAVRHMAA
+1167 HPYTAVRHMVA
-1178 RGIGVMSK
+1178 RCIGVLSK
-1186 IATMETMNIFLE
+1186 IATMEIMNVFLK

-1209 NVKQEGAIEALA
+1209 STKQEGAIEALA
-1221 CVMEQLDVGI
+1221 CVMEQLDVEI

-1267 MPLEAGIPD
+1267 MPLEAGISD
-1276 PPNMSEELIQLKA
+1276 PPDMSQELAKLKA
-1289 KERHFLEQLLDGKKL
+1289 RERNFLEQLLDGKRL
-1304 ENYKIPVPINA
+1304 ENYKIPVPIKA
-1315 ELRKYQQDGVNWL
+1315 ELRNYQQDGINWL

-1360 CQRAQEYARSKLAE
+1360 CLRSQEYAKTKSADSV
-1374 CMPLPSLVV
+1374 PLPSLVV

-1391 WVDEVGKFCSREYL
+1391 WVDEVGKFCSKEYL

-1416 RIRLQHQVKR
+1416 RARLQHHVKR

-1479 IILSGTPIQNN
+1479 LILSGTPIQNN

-1530 REQEAGVLAMDA
+1530 REQEAGVLAMEA

-1570 YYCTLSPLQVQLYED
+1570 YYCTLSSLQVQLYED
-1585 FAKSRAKCDVD
+1585 FAKSRAKCDID
-1596 ETVSS
+1596 ETVSTS
-1601 AALSEETEKPK
+1601 SLTEENDKPK

-1635 VLTPQHPEFKSTT
+1635 VLTTQHPEYKRIT
-1648 EKLAVQNSSLH
+1648 EQLAAQNSSLQ

-1672 LLLDCGLGNGSSSE
+1672 LLLDCGLSNGGTSE
-1686 SGTESVVA
+1686 SGTEAVVA
-1694 QHRILIFCQLKS
+1694 QHRLLIFCQLKS

-1711 EHDLLKPH
+1711 EYDLLKPH
-1719 LPSVTYLRLDGSIP
+1719 LPSVAYLRLDGSIP
-1733 PGQRHSIVS
+1733 AGQRHSIVA

-1817 LQKFKMNIANT
+1817 LQKFKMSIANT
-1828 VISQENSSLQSMGT
+1828 VISQENASLQSMGT
-1842 DQLLDLFTLDKDGKA
+1842 DQLLDLFTLDKDGKV
-1857 EKADSST
+1857 EKADTST
-1864 SGRASMKAVLDSLS
+1864 AASGKATMKSILDNLGE
-1878 DLWDAEQY
+1878 LWSQDQY
-1886 DSEYN
+1886 DSEYSLDN
-1891 LETFMRSLE
+1891 FMHSLK

>member
-1 MAVSRLDR
+1 
-9 LFILLD
+9 
-15 TGTTPVT
+15 
-22 RKAAAQ
+22 
-28 QLGEVVKLHPHELN
+28 
-42 NLLSKVLIY
+42 
-51 LRSANWDTRIAAG
+51 
-64 QAVEAIVKNVPEWN
+64 
-78 PVPRTKQ
+78 
-85 EPTESSME
+85 
-93 DSSTTDRL
+93 
-101 NFDRFDICRLLQHG
+101 
-115 ASLLGSAGAE
+115 
-125 FEVQDEKS
+125 
-133 GEVDHKERI
+133 
-142 ARQRKL
+142 
-148 LQKKL
+148 
-153 GLNMGEAIGM
+153 MGEAIGM

-252 VVNQTTSDSK
+252 VINQTASDSK
-262 VLVDNVPE
+262 VLIDNVPE
-270 SSSLIEETN
+270 SSSLIE
-279 EWPLESFCEEL
+279 
-290 CNDLFNPSWEVRHGA
+290 EVRHGA

-431 LTRVIEGLQD
+431 LTRIIEGLQD

-466 QKVPS
+466 QKV
-471 IINTL
+471 
-476 WDSLLELDDLTAS
+476 
-489 TNSIMT
+489 
-495 LLSSM
+495 
-500 LTYPQ
+500 
-505 VQQCSIQQ
+505 
-513 SLTVLVPRVWP
+513 
-524 FLHHTISSVRR
+524 
-535 AALETLFT
+535 
-543 LLSTQD
+543 
-549 QNSSSWLIPIL
+549 
-560 SDMLRHIFQFCVL
+560 
-573 ESSQEIL
+573 
-580 DLIHK
+580 
-585 VWMELLNKA
+585 WMELLSKA
-594 SVQYV
+594 SVQYL

-605 WMGAWLCLMM
+605 WMSAWLCLMM

-656 IAGADTVMEDPATR
+656 IAGADTIMEDPATR

-684 LGALCCCICD
+684 LGALCCYICD
-694 PGVNMVNQEIK
+694 PSVNMVNQEIK
-705 PAESLGQLLLFHLN
+705 PADSLGQLLLFYLN

-737 ALQKFGFWTL
+737 ALQK
-747 TELLWIYSVKPR
+747 E
-759 LITQI
+759 
-764 PQNPSWLTT
+764 
-773 EAIAPVVGAGNN
+773 
-785 QREWEGLDCK
+785 CK

-819 VPFTR
+819 VRFTR

-863 VFNEVTSTFDLNPQ
+863 IFNEVTSTFDLNPQ

-918 QQLPEKLNPVIK
+918 QQLPEKLNPIIK

-961 RMPCPNAKVIK
+961 RTPCPNSKVIK

-985 PCVTCPVPAQSGQEN
+985 PCVTCPVPTQSGQEN

-1058 ALLVEL
+1058 TILVEL

-1086 KHFGAEL
+1086 KHFGAEM

-1101 DAMVGPLKT
+1101 DAMVGPLKS
-1110 MIDLNNFD
+1110 MIDLNNF
-1118 GKSLLERGDVPAQ
+1118 G
-1131 ELVNSLQVFEI
+1131 
-1142 AAASMD
+1142 
-1148 SALHPLLVQHLP
+1148 
-1160 HLYMCLQ
+1160 
-1167 YPSTAVRHMAA
+1167 
-1178 RGIGVMSK
+1178 
-1186 IATMETMNIFLE
+1186 
-1198 KVLPWLGAIDD
+1198 
-1209 NVKQEGAIEALA
+1209 
-1221 CVMEQLDVGI
+1221 VMEQLDVGI

-1416 RIRLQHQVKR
+1416 RIR
-1426 HNLIVASY
+1426 
-1434 DVVRNDIDFFRNIK
+1434 NIK

-1620 QALQYLRKLCNHPAL
+1620 Q
-1635 VLTPQHPEFKSTT
+1635 
-1648 EKLAVQNSSLH
+1648 
-1659 DIQHAPKLSALKQ
+1659 
-1672 LLLDCGLGNGSSSE
+1672 LLLDCGLGNGSSTE

-1864 SGRASMKAVLDSLS
+1864 SGKASMKSVLENLS

>member
-22 RKAAAQ
+22 RKAAAL
-28 QLGEVVKLHPHELN
+28 QLGEVVKLHPHELS
-42 NLLSKVLIY
+42 NLLNKVLNY
-51 LRSANWDTRIAAG
+51 LRSPNWDTRIAAG
-64 QAVEAIVKNVPEWN
+64 QAVEAIIKHVPEWN
-78 PVPRTKQ
+78 PAQRLKR
-85 EPTESSME
+85 ELGSECSNE
-93 DSSTTDRL
+93 DSSSDRL
-101 NFDRFDICRLLQHG
+101 SFDRFDISRLLKHG

-125 FEVQDEKS
+125 FEVQDDKS
-133 GEVDHKERI
+133 VAETDPKERR
-142 ARQRKL
+142 ARQKKL

-153 GLNMGEAIGM
+153 GLDMGAAIGM
-163 STEELFNDEDL
+163 NTEELFNDEDL
-174 DYTPTSAALVNK
+174 DYMPTAAVANK
-186 QSTLQAAE
+186 TTLQAAE
-194 LIDSE
+194 IIDSE
-199 FRAGM
+199 FLPGM

-209 NKAKRMAKLFA
+209 NKAKRMAKLIA
-220 KQRSRDAVETNE
+220 KQKSRDTTESNE
-232 KSNDSTDGEPEEKRR
+232 KSDSNDGEPEEKRR
-247 KVANV
+247 KVTNV
-252 VVNQTTSDSK
+252 VISQPATESK
-262 VLVDNVPE
+262 VLIDNVPDN
-270 SSSLIEETN
+270 SAPFDETH

-312 LKAHGKSG
+312 LKVHGRSG
-320 GKMGDSTL
+320 GRIPDSTP
-328 EEMIQ
+328 EEMEQ

-339 EDLVIRLLCVFALD
+339 EDLIIRLLCVFALD

-364 APVRETCAQTLG
+364 APVRETCAQTMG
-376 VVLKHM
+376 VVLRYM
-382 NETGVH
+382 SESGVH
-388 KTVDVLL
+388 KTVKVLL
-395 KLLTQEQWEVRHGG
+395 RLLTQEQWEVRHGG

-421 DVINTLLPKV
+421 DLIKALLPKV
-431 LTRVIEGLQD
+431 LPAITEGLQD

-450 AASLVPVVESL
+450 AASLVPVVDSL
-461 VYLQT
+461 VKLQFK
-466 QKVPS
+466 QVPS
-471 IINTL
+471 ILSTL
-476 WDSLLELDDLTAS
+476 WDALLELDDLTAS

-495 LLSSM
+495 LLSSL

-505 VQQCSIQQ
+505 VQQCNIQQ
-513 SLTVLVPRVWP
+513 SLTILVPRVWP
-524 FLHHTISSVRR
+524 FLRHTISSVRR
-535 AALETLFT
+535 AALETLYT

-549 QNSSSWLIPIL
+549 QNCSGWLIPIL
-560 SDMLRHIFQFCVL
+560 QEMLRHIFQICIL
-573 ESSQEIL
+573 ESNQEIL
-580 DLIHK
+580 DLIKK
-585 VWMELLNKA
+585 VWLELIKKA
-594 SVQYV
+594 SVQFV

-605 WMGAWLCLMM
+605 WMGVWLCLMM

-628 EVKARAKEKTGGKV
+628 EVKSKTKEKAGGKL
-642 RQGQIQNKEVLQEY
+642 RLGFCQTKEITQEH
-656 IAGADTVMEDPATR
+656 IAGSDSVNDDSATR
-670 DFVVMRARMMAAKL
+670 DYVVIRARVTAAKL
-684 LGALCCCICD
+684 LGSLCCCICD
-694 PGVNMVNQEIK
+694 PSVNTESQEIK
-705 PAESLGQLLLFHLN
+705 PAESLAQLLLFHLN

-731 VICEWA
+731 LICEWA
-737 ALQKFGFWTL
+737 ALQKECRSL
-747 TELLWIYSVKPR
+747 VY
-759 LITQI
+759 
-764 PQNPSWLTT
+764 
-773 EAIAPVVGAGNN
+773 
-785 QREWEGLDCK
+785 
-795 AVTLAV
+795 AV
-801 QPRLLDIL
+801 QPRLLAVL

-824 MQNECKQFISSLA
+824 MQNECKQLIASLA
-837 DAHIEV
+837 D
-843 GNRVNNNVLT
+843 VNIDIRSKVTSSVFT
-853 IDQANDLVTT
+853 IDQASDLVNT
-863 VFNEVTSTFDLNPQ
+863 VFKEATASLPASGSPF
-877 VLQQLDSKRHQVQMT
+877 QQLDGKRQQVQMT

-901 VLQLRVHTFAA
+901 VLLLRVHTVAA
-912 CAVVSL
+912 CAIVNFM
-918 QQLPEKLNPVIK
+918 QLPEKLNPVIK
-930 PLMET
+930 PLMEA
-935 IKKEENTLVQ
+935 IKKEDNAVLQT
-945 NYAAQYIAKLL
+945 YAALCIAKLL
-956 QQCTT
+956 QQCTQRT
-961 RMPCPNAKVIK
+961 PCPNPKIVK
-972 NLCSSLCVDPYLT
+972 NLCSSLCVDPNIT
-985 PCVTCPVPAQSGQEN
+985 PSVTCPAPALNNVEN
-1000 SKGSNSEKDGMHHTV
+1000 SKAGPNADKEGMYHSV
-1015 TKHRGII
+1015 TKLRGII
-1022 TLYRHQKAAFAITS
+1022 TLYRHQQAAFAVTS
-1036 RRGPIPKAIK
+1036 RRGPTPKATK
-1046 AQIADLPAGSSG
+1046 SQGQDLSVGSSSHTSPESED
-1058 ALLVEL
+1058 A
-1064 DEGQKPYLVQRRGAE
+1064 QKNYLIQRRGAE
-1079 FALTTIV
+1079 FTLSTIGR
-1086 KHFGAEL
+1086 HFGSDLMKA
-1093 AVKLPHLW
+1093 LPQVW
-1101 DAMVGPLKT
+1101 EAMVGPLRSNIN
-1110 MIDLNNFD
+1110 IDNFD
-1118 GKSLLERGDVPAQ
+1118 GKVLLDKGDDPAQ
-1131 ELVNSLQVFEI
+1131 ELVNSLQVFEVT
-1142 AAASMD
+1142 AASMNTE
-1148 SALHPLLVQHLP
+1148 LHPLLLQHLP
-1160 HLYMCLQ
+1160 HLFMCLQ
-1167 YPSTAVRHMAA
+1167 HPYTAVRHMAA
-1178 RGIGVMSK
+1178 RCVGVMSR
-1186 IATMETMNIFLE
+1186 IATMETMNTTLE

-1209 NVKQEGAIEALA
+1209 NTKQEGAIEALA

-1276 PPNMSEELIQLKA
+1276 PPSMSEELIKQKA
-1289 KERHFLEQLLDGKKL
+1289 RERSFLEQLLDGKKL
-1304 ENYKIPVPINA
+1304 ENYKIPVPIKA

-1360 CQRAQEYARSKLAE
+1360 CLRSQEYSKNKSADRI
-1374 CMPLPSLVV
+1374 PLPSLVV

-1391 WVDEVGKFCSREYL
+1391 WVDEVEKFCSNDYL

-1416 RIRLQHQVKR
+1416 RARLQQQVKR

-1434 DVVRNDIDFFRNIK
+1434 DVVRNDIEFFRNMK

-1479 IILSGTPIQNN
+1479 VILSGTPIQNN

-1530 REQEAGVLAMDA
+1530 REQEAGVLAMEA

-1570 YYCTLSPLQVQLYED
+1570 YYCNLSPLQVQLYED
-1585 FAKSRAKCDVD
+1585 FAKSRAKTDLE
-1596 ETVSS
+1596 ETVSTTS
-1601 AALSEETEKPK
+1601 VAEETEKPK
-1612 LKATGHVF
+1612 HKATGHVF

-1635 VLTPQHPEFKSTT
+1635 VLTAHHPEYKKISEQLTT
-1648 EKLAVQNSSLH
+1648 QNSSLR

-1672 LLLDCGLGNGSSSE
+1672 LLLDCGLGNGGATDG
-1686 SGTESVVA
+1686 GTEAVVA

-1719 LPSVTYLRLDGSIP
+1719 LPFVAYLRLDGSIP
-1733 PGQRHSIVS
+1733 AGQRHSIVS

-1817 LQKFKMNIANT
+1817 LQKFKMSIANT
-1828 VISQENSSLQSMGT
+1828 VISQENSSLHSMGT
-1842 DQLLDLFTLDKDGKA
+1842 DQLLDLFTLDKDGQG
-1857 EKADSST
+1857 EKMDISEAGGKT
-1864 SGRASMKAVLDSLS
+1864 SMKSILDNLGE
-1878 DLWDAEQY
+1878 LWNQEQY
-1886 DSEYN
+1886 DSEYSLDN
-1891 LETFMRSLE
+1891 FMHSLK

>member
-22 RKAAAQ
+22 RKAAAL

-42 NLLSKVLIY
+42 NLVSKVLLY
-51 LRSANWDTRIAAG
+51 LRSPNWDTRIAAG
-64 QAVEAIVKNVPEWN
+64 QAVEAIIKHVPQWN
-78 PVPRTKQ
+78 PSTRRKR
-85 EPTESSME
+85 ELGSECSNE
-93 DSSTTDRL
+93 DSLQSDRL
-101 NFDRFDICRLLQHG
+101 SFDRFDISRLLKHG

-125 FEVQDEKS
+125 FEVQDDKTVEI
-133 GEVDHKERI
+133 DPKERI

-148 LQKKL
+148 LQRKL
-153 GLNMGEAIGM
+153 GLDMGAAIGM
-163 STEELFNDEDL
+163 NTDDLFNDEDL
-174 DYTPTSAALVNK
+174 DYMPTAVIINK
-186 QSTLQAAE
+186 PTLQAAE
-194 LIDSE
+194 FIDSE
-199 FRAGM
+199 FLPGM

-209 NKAKRMAKLFA
+209 NKAKRMAKLIA
-220 KQRSRDAVETNE
+220 KQRSRDTTETNE
-232 KSNDSTDGEPEEKRR
+232 KSSDSTDGEPEEKRR
-247 KVANV
+247 KVTNV
-252 VVNQTTSDSK
+252 VIDQPATDSK
-262 VLVDNVPE
+262 VLIDKIPDN
-270 SSSLIEETN
+270 SSPFDETN

-290 CNDLFNPSWEVRHGA
+290 CNDLFNPSWEIRHGA

-312 LKAHGKSG
+312 LKVHGQSG
-320 GKMGDSTL
+320 GRVPDSTP
-328 EEMIQ
+328 EEMYQ
-333 QHQEWL
+333 QHQDWL
-339 EDLVIRLLCVFALD
+339 EDLTIRLLCVFALD

-376 VVLKHM
+376 VLLKHM
-382 NETGVH
+382 NESGVLQ
-388 KTVDVLL
+388 TVKILL
-395 KLLTQEQWEVRHGG
+395 RLLTQEQWEVRHGG

-415 ALAVRQ
+415 TLAIRQ
-421 DVINTLLPKV
+421 DLIKALLPKV
-431 LTRVIEGLQD
+431 LPAIIEGLQD

-450 AASLVPVVESL
+450 AASLVPVVDSL
-461 VYLQT
+461 V
-466 QKVPS
+466 KVQFKQVPFILS
-471 IINTL
+471 TL
-476 WDSLLELDDLTAS
+476 WDALLELDDLTAS

-495 LLSSM
+495 LLSSLLM
-500 LTYPQ
+500 YPQ
-505 VQQCSIQQ
+505 VQQCNIQQ
-513 SLTVLVPRVWP
+513 SLTILVPRVWP
-524 FLHHTISSVRR
+524 FLRHTISSVRK
-535 AALETLFT
+535 AALETLYT

-549 QNSSSWLIPIL
+549 QNCSGWLIPIL
-560 SDMLRHIFQFCVL
+560 QEMLRHIFQICIL
-573 ESSQEIL
+573 ESNQDIL

-585 VWMELLNKA
+585 VWQELIKKA
-594 SVQYV
+594 SVQFV

-605 WMGAWLCLMM
+605 WMGIWLCLMM

-628 EVKARAKEKTGGKV
+628 EVKAKSKEKAGGKL
-642 RQGQIQNKEVLQEY
+642 RLGPCQTKEVNQEY
-656 IAGADTVMEDPATR
+656 IAGSESVTDDPATR
-670 DFVVMRARMMAAKL
+670 DYVVIRARVAAAKL
-684 LGALCCCICD
+684 LGSLCCCVCD
-694 PGVNMVNQEIK
+694 PSVNIASQEIK
-705 PAESLGQLLLFHLN
+705 PAESLAQLLLFHLN

-737 ALQKFGFWTL
+737 ALQKECRT
-747 TELLWIYSVKPR
+747 V
-759 LITQI
+759 
-764 PQNPSWLTT
+764 
-773 EAIAPVVGAGNN
+773 
-785 QREWEGLDCK
+785 D
-795 AVTLAV
+795 LAV
-801 QPRLLDIL
+801 HPRLLGVL

-819 VPFTR
+819 IPFTR
-824 MQNECKQFISSLA
+824 MQNECKQLISSLA
-837 DAHIEV
+837 EV
-843 GNRVNNNVLT
+843 QIDIRNKVSSSVFT

-863 VFNEVTSTFDLNPQ
+863 IFNDATAALAGNTKPF
-877 VLQQLDSKRHQVQMT
+877 QQLDGKRQQVQMT
-892 VAETNQEWQ
+892 VMETNQEWQ

-912 CAVVSL
+912 CAVVNL
-918 QQLPEKLNPVIK
+918 TQLPEKLNPVIK
-930 PLMET
+930 PLMEAV
-935 IKKEENTLVQ
+935 KKEENVVVQ
-945 NYAAQYIAKLL
+945 SYVALCIAKLL
-956 QQCTT
+956 QQCTSRT
-961 RMPCPNAKVIK
+961 PCPNPKILK
-972 NLCSSLCVDPYLT
+972 NLCSSLCVDPNIT
-985 PCVTCPVPAQSGQEN
+985 PSVTCPAPALNNMEST
-1000 SKGSNSEKDGMHHTV
+1000 KGPNSEKDGLYHAV
-1015 TKHRGII
+1015 TKLKGII
-1022 TLYRHQKAAFAITS
+1022 MLYRHQQAAFAVTS
-1036 RRGPIPKAIK
+1036 RRGPTPKATK
-1046 AQIADLPAGSSG
+1046 SQVGDLAAGSGGHGS
-1058 ALLVEL
+1058 LES
-1064 DEGQKPYLVQRRGAE
+1064 DEAQKQQAIQRRGAE
-1079 FALTTIV
+1079 FTLSTIARHFACDMTT
-1086 KHFGAEL
+1086 G
-1093 AVKLPHLW
+1093 LPHLW
-1101 DAMVGPLKT
+1101 EAMVGPLR
-1110 MIDLNNFD
+1110 NNISVGVFD
-1118 GKSLLERGDVPAQ
+1118 GKVLLDKGDDHAQ
-1131 ELVNSLQVFEI
+1131 ELVNSLQVFEVT
-1142 AAASMD
+1142 AASMNPK
-1148 SALHPLLVQHLP
+1148 LHPLLLQHLP
-1160 HLYMCLQ
+1160 HLFMCLQ
-1167 YPSTAVRHMAA
+1167 HPYTAVRHMAS
-1178 RGIGVMSK
+1178 RCVGVMSR
-1186 IATMETMNIFLE
+1186 ISTMESMNLFLE

-1209 NVKQEGAIEALA
+1209 NTKQEGAIEALA

-1276 PPNMSEELIQLKA
+1276 PPSMSEQLIKLKA
-1289 KERHFLEQLLDGKKL
+1289 RERSFLEQLLDGKKL
-1304 ENYKIPVPINA
+1304 ENYTIPVPIKA

-1360 CQRAQEYARSKLAE
+1360 CIRSREYTKTKSADTI
-1374 CMPLPSLVV
+1374 PLPSLVV

-1391 WVDEVGKFCSREYL
+1391 WVDEVVKFCSKEYL

-1416 RIRLQHQVKR
+1416 RVRLQQQVKR

-1434 DVVRNDIDFFRNIK
+1434 DVVRNDIDFFKNIK

-1530 REQEAGVLAMDA
+1530 REQEAGVLAMEA

-1570 YYCTLSPLQVQLYED
+1570 YYCSLSPLQVQLYED
-1585 FAKSRAKCDVD
+1585 FAKSRTKTDLD
-1596 ETVSS
+1596 DSVSATS
-1601 AALSEETEKPK
+1601 VEEESEKPK

-1635 VLTPQHPEFKSTT
+1635 VLTAQHPEYKRIS
-1648 EKLAVQNSSLH
+1648 EQLVVQSSSLR

-1672 LLLDCGLGNGSSSE
+1672 LLLDCGLGNGGATD
-1686 SGTESVVA
+1686 SGTEAVVA

-1719 LPSVTYLRLDGSIP
+1719 LPSVAYLRLDGSIP
-1733 PGQRHSIVS
+1733 AGQRHSIVS

-1756 THVGGLGL
+1756 THVGSLGL

-1817 LQKFKMNIANT
+1817 LQKFKMSIANT
-1828 VISQENSSLQSMGT
+1828 VISQENSSLHSMGT
-1842 DQLLDLFTLDKDGKA
+1842 DQLLDLFTLDKDGKGGKMDMS
-1857 EKADSST
+1857 EPGGKT
-1864 SGRASMKAVLDSLS
+1864 SMKSILDNLGE
-1878 DLWDAEQY
+1878 LWNQEQY
-1886 DSEYN
+1886 DTEYSLDN
-1891 LETFMRSLE
+1891 FMHSLK

>member
-1 MAVSRLDR
+1 KAISMLDR

-42 NLLSKVLIY
+42 NLLAKVLVH
-51 LRSANWDTRIAAG
+51 LRSTNWDSRIAAG
-64 QAVEAIVKNVPEWN
+64 QAVEAIVKNIPEWN
-78 PVPRTKQ
+78 PTPQPKQ
-85 EPTESSME
+85 ERGCENQVE
-93 DSSTTDRL
+93 DTSTSDRL
-101 NFDRFDICRLLQHG
+101 RFDKFDICRLLKHG

-125 FEVQDEKS
+125 FEVQDDTS
-133 GEVDHKERI
+133 GEVDPKERI

-153 GLNMGEAIGM
+153 GLDMGAAIGM
-163 STEELFNDEDL
+163 STEDLFNDEDL
-174 DYTPTSAALVNK
+174 DYTPASSILVHK
-186 QSTLQAAE
+186 QPTLQAAE

-204 SNRQK
+204 SSRQK

-220 KQRSRDAVETNE
+220 KQRSKDAVETNE

-247 KVANV
+247 KIGNV
-252 VVNQTTSDSK
+252 IISQPATDSK
-262 VLVDNVPE
+262 LLVDNVPE
-270 SSSLIEETN
+270 ESN
-279 EWPLESFCEEL
+279 EWPLESFCEEV
-290 CNDLFNPSWEVRHGA
+290 CNDLFDPSWEIRHGA
-305 GTGLREI
+305 GVGLREV

-320 GKMGDSTL
+320 GKMGDSTV

-333 QHQEWL
+333 QHQDWL
-339 EDLVIRLLCVFALD
+339 EDLAIRLLCVFALD

-382 NETGVH
+382 NESGVH
-388 KTVDVLL
+388 KTVAILL

-421 DVINTLLPKV
+421 DLIETLLPKV
-431 LTRVIEGLQD
+431 LPAITEGLQD

-461 VYLQT
+461 VHLQPE
-466 QKVPS
+466 KVPF
-471 IINTL
+471 ILNIL
-476 WDSLLELDDLTAS
+476 WDALLDLDDLTAS

-495 LLSSM
+495 LLSSL
-500 LTYPQ
+500 LTYSQ
-505 VQQCSIQQ
+505 VQRCSIQQ

-524 FLHHTISSVRR
+524 FLHHTISSVRK

-549 QNSSSWLIPIL
+549 QVWL
-560 SDMLRHIFQFCVL
+560 
-573 ESSQEIL
+573 
-580 DLIHK
+580 
-585 VWMELLNKA
+585 ELLSKA
-594 SVQYV
+594 SLQYV

-628 EVKARAKEKTGGKV
+628 EVKAKLKEKSGGKL
-642 RQGQIQNKEVLQEY
+642 RPSQPQTKEVVQEY
-656 IAGADTVMEDPATR
+656 IAGAESITEDSATR

-694 PGVNMVNQEIK
+694 PSVNAASQEIK
-705 PAESLGQLLLFHLN
+705 PAESLAQLLLFHLN
-719 SKSALQRISVAL
+719 SKSALQRFSVAL

-737 ALQKFGFWTL
+737 SLQK
-747 TELLWIYSVKPR
+747 ENKIV
-759 LITQI
+759 
-764 PQNPSWLTT
+764 
-773 EAIAPVVGAGNN
+773 ADAVVS
-785 QREWEGLDCK
+785 
-795 AVTLAV
+795 
-801 QPRLLDIL
+801 RLLGVL

-824 MQNECKQFISSLA
+824 MQNECKQLISSFT
-837 DAHIEV
+837 DANIDISSK
-843 GNRVNNNVLT
+843 VNCSVFT
-853 IDQANDLVTT
+853 IDQANELVTT
-863 VFNEVTSTFDLNPQ
+863 VFNEATSSQNLNPK
-877 VLQQLDSKRHQVQMT
+877 VLQQLESKRQQVQMT
-892 VAETNQEWQ
+892 VIETNLEWQ
-901 VLQLRVHTFAA
+901 TLQLRVHTFTA
-912 CAVVSL
+912 CAVVNL
-918 QQLPEKLNPVIK
+918 EQLPEKINPVIK
-930 PLMET
+930 PLMEAV
-935 IKKEENTLVQ
+935 KKEENTLVQ
-945 NYAAQYIAKLL
+945 NYSALCIAKLL
-956 QQCTT
+956 QQCIA
-961 RMPCPNAKVIK
+961 RSPCPNSKIIK
-972 NLCSSLCVDPYLT
+972 NLCTSLCVDPHLT
-985 PCVTCPVPAQSGQEN
+985 PLASCPAQPQSSHEN
-1000 SKGSNSEKDGMHHTV
+1000 SKGSNSERDGMHHTV

-1036 RRGPIPKAIK
+1036 RRGPTPKSTK
-1046 AQIADLPAGSSG
+1046 AQIGDLPASTSG
-1058 ALLVEL
+1058 NVTTEL
-1064 DEGQKPYLVQRRGAE
+1064 DEAQKPYIVQRRGAE
-1079 FALTTIV
+1079 FALSTIA
-1086 KHFGAEL
+1086 KHFGDEM
-1093 AVKLPHLW
+1093 AVGLPHLW
-1101 DAMVGPLKT
+1101 DTMVGSLKNS
-1110 MIDLNNFD
+1110 IDINNFD
-1118 GKSLLERGDVPAQ
+1118 RKLLLEKGDGPAQ

-1142 AAASMD
+1142 TAASMD
-1148 SALHPLLVQHLP
+1148 IRLHSLLIQHLP
-1160 HLYMCLQ
+1160 YLCMCLQ
-1167 YPSTAVRHMAA
+1167 HPSTAVRHMAA
-1178 RGIGVMSK
+1178 RCVGVMSK
-1186 IATMETMNIFLE
+1186 IATVETIHIFLE

-1209 NVKQEGAIEALA
+1209 STKQEGAIEALA
-1221 CVMEQLDVGI
+1221 IMEQLDVGI
-1231 VPYIV
+1231 IPYIV

-1276 PPNMSEELIQLKA
+1276 PPNMSEDLIKIKA

-1304 ENYKIPVPINA
+1304 ENYKIPVPIKA
-1315 ELRKYQQDGVNWL
+1315 ELRKYQQEGVNWL

-1360 CQRAQEYARSKLAE
+1360 YLRAQEYARTKVADSI
-1374 CMPLPSLVV
+1374 PLPSLVV

-1391 WVDEVGKFCSREYL
+1391 WVDEVGKFCSKEFL

-1416 RIRLQHQVKR
+1416 RARLQQHVKK

-1468 KAVKQLTANYR
+1468 KAIKQLAANYR

-1530 REQEAGVLAMDA
+1530 REQEAGVLAMEA

-1570 YYCTLSPLQVQLYED
+1570 YYCILSPLQVQLYED

-1596 ETVSS
+1596 ETVS
-1601 AALSEETEKPK
+1601 AASLTEETEKPK

-1635 VLTPQHPEFKSTT
+1635 VLTAHHPEHKRIT
-1648 EKLAVQNSSLH
+1648 EKLGAENSSLR

-1672 LLLDCGLGNGSSSE
+1672 LLLDCGLGNGGSPE
-1686 SGTESVVA
+1686 SGTETIVA

-1733 PGQRHSIVS
+1733 AGQRHSIVS

-1769 DTVVFVEHDWNPMR
+1769 DTVVFVEHDWNPMK

-1828 VISQENSSLQSMGT
+1828 VISQENTSLQSMGT
-1842 DQLLDLFTLDKDGKA
+1842 DQLLDLFTLDKDGKT
-1857 EKADSST
+1857 EKSDGAT
-1864 SGRASMKAVLDSLS
+1864 SVSGKTTMKSVLENLGE
-1878 DLWDAEQY
+1878 LWDQEQY
-1886 DSEYN
+1886 DSEY
-1891 LETFMRSLE
+1891 SLEKFMHSLK

>member
-28 QLGEVVKLHPHELN
+28 QLGEVVKLHPHELH
-42 NLLSKVLIY
+42 NLLAKVLIH
-51 LRSANWDTRIAAG
+51 LRSTNWDTRIAAG
-64 QAVEAIVKNVPEWN
+64 QAVEAVVKNVPEWN
-78 PVPRTKQ
+78 PTPRPKQ
-85 EPTESSME
+85 ERGCESPME
-93 DSSTTDRL
+93 ETSASDRL
-101 NFDRFDICRLLQHG
+101 RFDRFDICRLLKHG

-125 FEVQDEKS
+125 FEVQDDTS
-133 GEVDHKERI
+133 GEVDPKERI
-142 ARQRKL
+142 AQQRKL

-153 GLNMGEAIGM
+153 GLDMGAAIGM
-163 STEELFNDEDL
+163 NTEDLFNDEDL
-174 DYTPTSAALVNK
+174 DYTPASSFLVHK
-186 QSTLQAAE
+186 QPTLQAAE

-204 SNRQK
+204 SSRQK

-220 KQRSRDAVETNE
+220 KQKSRDAVETNE
-232 KSNDSTDGEPEEKRR
+232 KSNDSTDGEPDEKRR
-247 KVANV
+247 KIANV
-252 VVNQTTSDSK
+252 IISQPATDSK
-262 VLVDNVPE
+262 LLVENMPE
-270 SSSLIEETN
+270 EAN
-279 EWPLESFCEEL
+279 EWPLESFCEEV
-290 CNDLFNPSWEVRHGA
+290 CNDLFNPSWEIRHGA
-305 GTGLREI
+305 GIGLREV

-320 GKMGDSTL
+320 GKIGDSTV
-328 EEMIQ
+328 EEMTQ
-333 QHQEWL
+333 QHQDWL
-339 EDLVIRLLCVFALD
+339 EDLAIRLLCVFALD

-376 VVLKHM
+376 VVLKYM
-382 NETGVH
+382 NDSGVH
-388 KTVDVLL
+388 KTVAILL
-395 KLLTQEQWEVRHGG
+395 KLLAQEQWEVRHGG

-421 DVINTLLPKV
+421 DLIDTLLPKV
-431 LTRVIEGLQD
+431 LPAITEGLQD

-461 VYLQT
+461 VHLQP
-466 QKVPS
+466 QKVPF
-471 IINTL
+471 ILNVL
-476 WDSLLELDDLTAS
+476 WDALLELDDLTAS
-489 TNSIMT
+489 TNSIMI
-495 LLSSM
+495 LLSSLLM
-500 LTYPQ
+500 YSQ
-505 VQQCSIQQ
+505 VRKCSIQQ

-524 FLHHTISSVRR
+524 FLHHTISSVRK

-543 LLSTQD
+543 LLSTED
-549 QNSSSWLIPIL
+549 QSCAAWLTPIL
-560 SDMLRHIFQFCVL
+560 QDMLRHIFQFCIL
-573 ESSQEIL
+573 ESNQEIL
-580 DLIHK
+580 ELIHK
-585 VWMELLNKA
+585 VWLELLSKA
-594 SVQYV
+594 SLQYV

-628 EVKARAKEKTGGKV
+628 EVKARLKEKTGGKV
-642 RQGQIQNKEVLQEY
+642 RQGQTQTKEAVQEY
-656 IAGADTVMEDPATR
+656 IAGAESIAEDIATR
-670 DFVVMRARMMAAKL
+670 DYVVMRARMMAAKL

-694 PGVNMVNQEIK
+694 QNVNTDSQEIK
-705 PAESLGQLLLFHLN
+705 PAESLAQLLLFHLN
-719 SKSALQRISVAL
+719 SKSALQRFSVAL

-737 ALQKFGFWTL
+737 ALQK
-747 TELLWIYSVKPR
+747 ENKEV
-759 LITQI
+759 
-764 PQNPSWLTT
+764 
-773 EAIAPVVGAGNN
+773 AIA
-785 QREWEGLDCK
+785 
-795 AVTLAV
+795 V
-801 QPRLLDIL
+801 QSRLLGVL

-824 MQNECKQFISSLA
+824 MQNECKQLISSFTEA
-837 DAHIEV
+837 NIDM
-843 GNRVNNNVLT
+843 GSRVNCSVFT
-853 IDQANDLVTT
+853 IDQANELVTT
-863 VFNEVTSTFDLNPQ
+863 VFSEVTATLNQNPK
-877 VLQQLDSKRHQVQMT
+877 VLQQLESKRQQVQMT
-892 VAETNQEWQ
+892 VLETNQEWQ
-901 VLQLRVHTFAA
+901 TLQMRVHTFTA
-912 CAVVSL
+912 CAVVNL
-918 QQLPEKLNPVIK
+918 EQLPEKLNPVIK
-930 PLMET
+930 PLMEAV
-935 IKKEENTLVQ
+935 KKEENILVQ
-945 NYAAQYIAKLL
+945 NHAALCIAKLL

-961 RMPCPNAKVIK
+961 RSPCPNSKIIK
-972 NLCSSLCVDPYLT
+972 NLCNSLCVDPHLT
-985 PCVTCPVPAQSGQEN
+985 PLASCPAQPPSSHEN
-1000 SKGSNSEKDGMHHTV
+1000 SKGSNSERDGMHHTV

-1036 RRGPIPKAIK
+1036 RRGPTPKAPK
-1046 AQIADLPAGSSG
+1046 AQMGDLPTSSSG
-1058 ALLVEL
+1058 NVNTEL
-1064 DEGQKPYLVQRRGAE
+1064 DEAQRPYVIQRRGAE
-1079 FALTTIV
+1079 FALSTIA
-1086 KHFGAEL
+1086 KHFGGEMA
-1093 AVKLPHLW
+1093 AGLPHLW
-1101 DAMVGPLKT
+1101 DAMVGSLRNSVD
-1110 MIDLNNFD
+1110 INSFD
-1118 GKSLLERGDVPAQ
+1118 RKFLLEKGDGPAQ
-1131 ELVNSLQVFEI
+1131 ELVNSLQVFETT
-1142 AAASMD
+1142 AASMD
-1148 SALHPLLVQHLP
+1148 AQLHPLLIQHLP
-1160 HLYMCLQ
+1160 YLCMCLQ
-1167 YPSTAVRHMAA
+1167 HPNTAVRHMGA
-1178 RGIGVMSK
+1178 RCVGIMSK
-1186 IATMETMNIFLE
+1186 IATMETMHIFLE

-1209 NVKQEGAIEALA
+1209 STKQEGAIEALA
-1221 CVMEQLDVGI
+1221 SVMEQLDVGI

-1249 TDSVRFM
+1249 ADSVRFM

-1276 PPNMSEELIQLKA
+1276 PPNMSEDLIKIKA

-1304 ENYKIPVPINA
+1304 ENYKIPVPIKA
-1315 ELRKYQQDGVNWL
+1315 ELRKYQQEGVNWL

-1360 CQRAQEYARSKLAE
+1360 FLRTQEYARTKMADSV
-1374 CMPLPSLVV
+1374 PLPSLVV

-1391 WVDEVGKFCSREYL
+1391 WVDEVGKFCSKEYL

-1416 RIRLQHQVKR
+1416 RARLQHHVKK

-1434 DVVRNDIDFFRNIK
+1434 DVVRNDIDFFKNIK

-1468 KAVKQLTANYR
+1468 KAIKQLAANYR

-1505 LGTERQFAARYGK
+1505 LGTERQFAARYSK

-1530 REQEAGVLAMDA
+1530 REQEAGVLAMEA

-1570 YYCTLSPLQVQLYED
+1570 YYCILSSLQIQLYED
-1585 FAKSRAKCDVD
+1585 FAKSRAKCDVE
-1596 ETVSS
+1596 ETVSAVS
-1601 AALSEETEKPK
+1601 LTEETEKPK

-1635 VLTPQHPEFKSTT
+1635 VLTVHHPEHKRIT
-1648 EKLAVQNSSLH
+1648 EKLAAENSSLR

-1672 LLLDCGLGNGSSSE
+1672 LLLDCGLGNGGSSE
-1686 SGTESVVA
+1686 SGTETIVA

-1733 PGQRHSIVS
+1733 AGQRHSIVS

-1769 DTVVFVEHDWNPMR
+1769 DTVVFVEHDWNPMK

-1828 VISQENSSLQSMGT
+1828 VISQENTSLQSMGT
-1842 DQLLDLFTLDKDGKA
+1842 DQLLDLFTLDKDGKN
-1857 EKADSST
+1857 EKSEAAMSA
-1864 SGRASMKAVLDSLS
+1864 SGKTTMKSVLENLGE
-1878 DLWDAEQY
+1878 LWDQEQY
-1886 DSEYN
+1886 DSEY
-1891 LETFMRSLE
+1891 SLEKFMHSLK

>member
-1 MAVSRLDR
+1 MKLEEDDIKETVGQYLNLKEKLDR

-51 LRSANWDTRIAAG
+51 LRSTNWDTRIAAG

-78 PVPRTKQ
+78 PIPRTRQ
-85 EPTESSME
+85 ESTSESAME
-93 DSSTTDRL
+93 DSPATDRL

-133 GEVDHKERI
+133 GEVDPKERI

-174 DYTPTSAALVNK
+174 DYTPTSTALINK
-186 QSTLQAAE
+186 QPTLQAAE

-204 SNRQK
+204 SSRQK

-247 KVANV
+247 KIANV
-252 VVNQTTSDSK
+252 VINQSTNDSK
-262 VLVDNVPE
+262 VLIDNIPD
-270 SSSLIEETN
+270 SSSLLEETN

-431 LTRVIEGLQD
+431 LTRIIEGLQD
-441 LDDDVRAVA
+441 FDDDVRAVA

-461 VYLQT
+461 VDLQT
-466 QKVPS
+466 QKVPF

-476 WDSLLELDDLTAS
+476 WDALLELDDLTAS

-495 LLSSM
+495 LLSSL

-549 QNSSSWLIPIL
+549 Q
-560 SDMLRHIFQFCVL
+560 
-573 ESSQEIL
+573 
-580 DLIHK
+580 
-585 VWMELLNKA
+585 
-594 SVQYV
+594 
-599 VAAACP
+599 
-605 WMGAWLCLMM
+605 
-615 QPSHLPIDLNMLL
+615 
-628 EVKARAKEKTGGKV
+628 
-642 RQGQIQNKEVLQEY
+642 
-656 IAGADTVMEDPATR
+656 
-670 DFVVMRARMMAAKL
+670 
-684 LGALCCCICD
+684 
-694 PGVNMVNQEIK
+694 
-705 PAESLGQLLLFHLN
+705 
-719 SKSALQRISVAL
+719 
-731 VICEWA
+731 
-737 ALQKFGFWTL
+737 
-747 TELLWIYSVKPR
+747 
-759 LITQI
+759 
-764 PQNPSWLTT
+764 
-773 EAIAPVVGAGNN
+773 
-785 QREWEGLDCK
+785 
-795 AVTLAV
+795 
-801 QPRLLDIL
+801 
-809 SEHLYYDEIA
+809 
-819 VPFTR
+819 
-824 MQNECKQFISSLA
+824 
-837 DAHIEV
+837 
-843 GNRVNNNVLT
+843 
-853 IDQANDLVTT
+853 VTT
-863 VFNEVTSTFDLNPQ
+863 VFNEVTSSFDLNPQ
-877 VLQQLDSKRHQVQMT
+877 VLQQLDSKRQQVQMT
-892 VAETNQEWQ
+892 VTETNQEWQ

-918 QQLPEKLNPVIK
+918 QQLPEKLNPIIK

-945 NYAAQYIAKLL
+945 NYAAQCIAKLL

-961 RMPCPNAKVIK
+961 RTPCPNSKIIK

-985 PCVTCPVPAQSGQEN
+985 PCVTCPVPTQSGQDN

-1036 RRGPIPKAIK
+1036 RRGPTPKAVK

-1058 ALLVEL
+1058 NILVEL
-1064 DEGQKPYLVQRRGAE
+1064 DEAQKPYLVQRRGAE

-1086 KHFGAEL
+1086 KHFGGEM

-1101 DAMVGPLKT
+1101 DAMVGPLRNT
-1110 MIDLNNFD
+1110 ININNFD
-1118 GKSLLERGDVPAQ
+1118 GKSLLEKGDGPAQ
-1131 ELVNSLQVFEI
+1131 ELVNSLQVFET

-1148 SALHPLLVQHLP
+1148 SELHPLLVQHLP

-1178 RGIGVMSK
+1178 RCVGIMSK

-1209 NVKQEGAIEALA
+1209 NIKQEGAIEALA

-1360 CQRAQEYARSKLAE
+1360 CHRAQEYARSKLAE

-1391 WVDEVGKFCSREYL
+1391 WVDEVGKFCSKEYL

-1648 EKLAVQNSSLH
+1648 EKLAIQNSSLH

-1672 LLLDCGLGNGSSSE
+1672 LLLDCGLGNGSTSE

-1857 EKADSST
+1857 EKADTST
-1864 SGRASMKAVLDSLS
+1864 SGKASMKSVLENLS
-1878 DLWDAEQY
+1878 DLWDQEQY
-1886 DSEYN
+1886 DSEY
-1891 LETFMRSLE
+1891 SLENFMHSLK